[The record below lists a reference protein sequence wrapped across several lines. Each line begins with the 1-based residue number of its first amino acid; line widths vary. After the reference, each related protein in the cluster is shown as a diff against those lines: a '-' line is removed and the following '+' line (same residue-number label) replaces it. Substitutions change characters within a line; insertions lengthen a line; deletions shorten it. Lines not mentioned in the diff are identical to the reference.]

1 MLIFGA
7 PTIILGNFL
16 LNLKFISKSFQKTD
30 QSKSQKTKQTIF
42 YFSRFGF
49 EIFDLKIRKNV
60 FINMAPPPHNLTILK
75 GGKV

>member
-1 MLIFGA
+1 MSPQERGPNQKKL
-7 PTIILGNFL
+7 NF
-16 LNLKFISKSFQKTD
+16 KFISKSFQKTD
-30 QSKSQKTKQTIF
+30 QSKSQKIKQTSF

-60 FINMAPPPHNLTILK
+60 FINMTPPPHNLTILK